1 VAVGVALL
9 VSVVIFERY
18 LPYRPTPLAPKQPP
32 AVVIAM
38 TDTYLVGLSKGD
50 KLWSVRAKNVE
61 IGQDRLTAT
70 IKDINDGKI
79 YRDRKVAFRVKAGSA
94 IYDGWRR
101 DLTLGGGIVV
111 EGTEGQKITTRG
123 AKWTS
128 GDATLRNADP
138 VVFEN
143 RWGKFSTKRME
154 VRVARH
160 EMEMWNVR
168 MQIDLGELK

>member
-1 VAVGVALL
+1 MALVL
-9 VSVVIFERY
+9 SVVVFERY

-38 TDTYLVGLSKGD
+38 TDTYLVGLAKGE

-61 IGQDRLTAT
+61 IARDRVTAT
-70 IKDINDGKI
+70 IKHIHDGKI

-94 IYDGWRR
+94 VYDGWKR
-101 DLTLGGGIVV
+101 DLKMGDGILV

-128 GDATLRNADP
+128 DDATLRNIDP

-143 RWGKFSTKRME
+143 KWGKFSTDRLE
-154 VRVARH
+154 VRVAKR

-168 MQIDLGELK
+168 MHIDLGELR